1 MLDDGLCKCGCG
13 QKTTISQQREKRS
26 GYEKGQPKNYISGH
40 NQKLPYAFVLEDRGY
55 SSPCWIWI
63 RGLDQAGG
71 YGLLGNTTKNV
82 LRGSRRAH
90 RYFYNLIIG
99 PIPEGLQ
106 LHHLCRVKRC
116 VNPNHLEPLTPAQHK
131 RKDPNTKLTLEQIDE
146 ILELR
151 RNKTQLKD
159 IAAKYKIAVEYAGF
173 ICRRGKVWANARLT
187 KSQKKEILN
196 LRRNKMKM
204 KDIAS
209 QYGIL
214 ISYAE
219 AVCCEGK
226 VWVKK

>member
-13 QKTTISQQREKRS
+13 QKTTISQQKEKRF
-26 GYEKGQPKNYISGH
+26 GYEKGQPKKYISGH

-63 RGLDQAGG
+63 RGLSRVGG
-71 YGLLGNTTKNV
+71 YGLWGNATKKV
-82 LRGSRRAH
+82 IGRSRYAH
-90 RYFYNLIIG
+90 RYFYDLIFG
-99 PIPEGLQ
+99 PVQKGLQ
-106 LHHLCRVKRC
+106 LHHRCRVTYC

-151 RNKTQLKD
+151 RSKMQLKD

-173 ICRRGKVWANARLT
+173 VCRQGKVWTNARLT
-187 KSQKKEILN
+187 ETQKQEILN

-204 KDIAS
+204 KDIAFRC
-209 QYGIL
+209 GIL

-219 AVCCEGK
+219 AVCREGK
-226 VWVKK
+226 VWVTK